1 MQLDF
6 DKLNDEQKAYISK
19 YTVVHK
25 KLTRLQTEME
35 DIEKRIC
42 DALEELE
49 KLRINENK
57 TFNNG
62 KEK

>member
-1 MQLDF
+1 MELDF
-6 DKLNDEQKAYISK
+6 NRLSDEQKAYISK

-25 KLTRLQTEME
+25 KLTKLQTEME
-35 DIEKRIC
+35 DIERRIC

-49 KLRINENK
+49 KMRINENK
-57 TFNNG
+57 IFNNG

>member
-1 MQLDF
+1 MELDF
-6 DKLNDEQKAYISK
+6 NRLSDEQKAYISK

-25 KLTRLQTEME
+25 KLTKLQAEME
-35 DIEKRIC
+35 DIERRIC

-49 KLRINENK
+49 KMRINENK
-57 TFNNG
+57 IFNNG